1 MRDLQLSEPVRGM
14 ASEVESRRVI
24 ELGDY
29 FNARL
34 AAEVGE
40 PVETHIT
47 TVRWGTRQLEA
58 IKRAAARFGMP
69 YQTCVK
75 DAAFR
80 RAFQDLADVDR
91 VGV

>member
-1 MRDLQLSEPVRGM
+1 MADLRFSEPVHGL
-14 ASEVESRRVI
+14 ASESESRRAT
-24 ELGDY
+24 ELEDY
-29 FNARL
+29 FDAKL

-40 PVETHIT
+40 PAETHTT
-47 TVRWGTRQLEA
+47 TVRWSARQLAA

-69 YQTCVK
+69 YQTYVK

-80 RAFQDLADVDR
+80 RALQDLADVDR

>member
-1 MRDLQLSEPVRGM
+1 MRGV
-14 ASEVESRRVI
+14 ASEGESRRVT
-24 ELGDY
+24 ELEDY
-29 FNARL
+29 FDAKL

-40 PVETHIT
+40 PVEAHSTSI
-47 TVRWGTRQLEA
+47 RWSARQLAA

-69 YQTCVK
+69 YQTYGK

-80 RAFQDLADVDR
+80 RALQDLADVDR